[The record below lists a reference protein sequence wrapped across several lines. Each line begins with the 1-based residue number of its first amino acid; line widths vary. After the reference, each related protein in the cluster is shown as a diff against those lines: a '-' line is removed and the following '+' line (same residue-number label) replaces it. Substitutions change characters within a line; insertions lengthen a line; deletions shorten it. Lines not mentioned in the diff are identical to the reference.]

1 MRRVRGWQPA
11 RLAAMLMTYT
21 GRLALAT
28 RISKDLSMPLSRLL
42 PSIGKPLSDRAG
54 SRAACRNPLFAAGSP
69 RRRTPRLAPRRAR
82 ALRRPARP
90 LLYASSPMR
99 LRLDLGPSHAFP
111 RVSDGHSVRVLP
123 IDL

>member
-42 PSIGKPLSDRAG
+42 PSIGQPLSDRAG

-69 RRRTPRLAPRRAR
+69 RPRTPRPVPHRAGALGRQASARVLGLLAR
-82 ALRRPARP
+82 AVWP
-90 LLYASSPMR
+90 
-99 LRLDLGPSHAFP
+99 
-111 RVSDGHSVRVLP
+111 
-123 IDL
+123 

>member
-42 PSIGKPLSDRAG
+42 PSIGQPLSDRAG

-69 RRRTPRLAPRRAR
+69 PASDASAGSPPRGGPRQASLAP
-82 ALRRPARP
+82 ALRFLAH
-90 LLYASSPMR
+90 A
-99 LRLDLGPSHAFP
+99 LRS
-111 RVSDGHSVRVLP
+111 
-123 IDL
+123 